1 MLKFQ
6 NFYLTKRLL
15 KKPKE
20 MEEKMLSIFKKARWS
35 PYAVGTGI
43 GLLSWVTFALM
54 NKALGVSTTFVRT
67 AGMVEGLVS
76 EDHIR
81 SNAYFAKYLG
91 TMEGPY
97 PVFEWQF
104 ALVVMLVLGAFCA
117 SWLSS
122 TRLRETVPD
131 LWKARFGPSK
141 GTRFVGA
148 FLAGI
153 VVMFGA
159 RLAGGCTSGHGISG
173 SLQLAVSS
181 WIFFLC
187 LFAAGIVTAWLLYGK
202 GGKNNV

>member
-1 MLKFQ
+1 MHKFQ
-6 NFYLTKRLL
+6 NSYLINRLL
-15 KKPKE
+15 KNKAMDENMISILKKPQ
-20 MEEKMLSIFKKARWS
+20 WS

-67 AGMVEGLVS
+67 AGTVEGLVS

-91 TMEGPY
+91 TLDAPN

-104 ALVVMLVLGAFCA
+104 ALVIMLVLGAFCA

-122 TRLRETVPD
+122 TRLHETVPD

-141 GTRFVGA
+141 GARFAGA

-187 LFAAGIVTAWLLYGK
+187 LFAAGIVTAKLLYGK
-202 GGKNNV
+202 GGKNNA